1 MKKNTIRFISLYLS
15 LIIMLSSIPV
25 LASAE
30 SSESTNQ
37 PSTEFQ
43 PSEYL
48 EEMDQKPLIIPD
60 GQTIILPLV
69 ENSEDE
75 REGFPEEKIENNELT
90 RSLSVNANTVYA
102 PTGVNSYYINVDICL
117 DTTERPATGAMLQ
130 VLAKDGETV
139 LAYAPGIDYSYRD
152 YETGYYYTSY
162 ANLTMLQEI
171 EAGTYSMQLV
181 AGEKKNTGTIEH
193 CFY

>member
-102 PTGVNSYYINVDICL
+102 PTGVNSY
-117 DTTERPATGAMLQ
+117 
-130 VLAKDGETV
+130 
-139 LAYAPGIDYSYRD
+139 
-152 YETGYYYTSY
+152 
-162 ANLTMLQEI
+162 
-171 EAGTYSMQLV
+171 
-181 AGEKKNTGTIEH
+181 
-193 CFY
+193 